1 MNDFVKQSLAS
12 MVGFA
17 LAIIGVVGFF
27 FMMALFIGMLA
38 GEDEPGA
45 PERSVLGLKFG
56 APVLD
61 RAPEE
66 NPFAEAF
73 GAEEASAYGVD
84 DILAALRLAKTDE
97 NVEGLYLQ
105 MRGVAPQPAALR
117 EIRQAILDFRAS
129 GKFVVAYANYYT
141 QSSYH
146 LASAADSIF
155 LHPSGGVDFAGLSG
169 THVFVKDLLEA
180 VGVEPQVVRA
190 GKFKGA
196 TEMFTR
202 ESLSDENRLQ
212 TAKYLADL
220 WTQTIEDVSRERDIP
235 IERLNEIADGYLAWN
250 AEAALELGLVDGLV
264 FEAALQDSIKD
275 ALEFEDLEFCSVGDF
290 VGESP
295 AFVEAAD
302 EDADDEIAL
311 VYMIGEI
318 VSGDGDD
325 MTVGGDRYVRLLRD
339 LAEDEET
346 KAVVLRV
353 NSPGG
358 GLLPSEEIWREVR
371 LLQEAKPVVVSMGDL
386 CASGGYYLSAPAE
399 VLVAEPQSLVGSI
412 GVFGLYFNS
421 RKLWSDKLGV
431 EFETVSTNPHADAYG
446 GLRPLDETELDAAQR
461 SVNEAYD
468 TFVARVAEG
477 RGMERAWVDSI
488 GQGRVWSG
496 AEALEL
502 GLADTLA
509 GLKAAVEIAAELA
522 GVEYYRLYETPKQ
535 KDFFEEMVE
544 SFSNASALAMVER
557 HAGLPTGTLSTALG
571 LRPAPGLQ
579 ARVPFTILVE

>member
-1 MNDFVKQSLAS
+1 MNDFMKATLAS
-12 MVGFA
+12 MVGTV
-17 LAIIGVVGFF
+17 LAVVGAIGFF
-27 FMMALFIGMLA
+27 LVIVLVIGMLS
-38 GEDEPGA
+38 GEDESGA
-45 PERSVLGLKFG
+45 PERSVLGLKFV

-61 RAPEE
+61 RAPAD

-73 GAEEASAYGVD
+73 DAEEASSYGVD
-84 DILAALRLAKTDE
+84 DILTALRLAKTDE
-97 NVEGLYLQ
+97 NVEGVYLQ
-105 MRGVAPQPAALR
+105 MGGIAPQLAALEEVR
-117 EIRQAILDFRAS
+117 RAILDFRAS
-129 GKFVVAYANYYT
+129 GKFVVAYGHFYT
-141 QSSYH
+141 QSSYL

-155 LHPSGGVDFAGLSG
+155 LHPSGSVDFEGLSG
-169 THVFVKDLLEA
+169 THVFIKDLLEA

-202 ESLSDENRLQ
+202 ESSSEENRLQ
-212 TAKYLADL
+212 TAHYLADV
-220 WTQTIEDVSRERDIP
+220 WTSAIENVSRERDIP
-235 IERLNEIADGYLAWN
+235 VERLNEIADDYLSWN

-264 FEAALQDSIKD
+264 FEAALQDSIKN
-275 ALEFEDLEFCSVGDF
+275 ALEFEELEFCSVGDF

-295 AFVEAAD
+295 AFVDAAD

-311 VYMIGEI
+311 VYMLGEI

-371 LLQEAKPVVVSMGDL
+371 LLQEKKPVVVSMGDM
-386 CASGGYYLSAPAE
+386 CASGGYYISAPAK

-412 GVFGLYFNS
+412 GVFGLYFNA
-421 RKLWSDKLGV
+421 RGFWSDNLGV
-431 EFETVSTNPHADAYG
+431 EFETINTNPHADAYS
-446 GLRPLDETELDAAQR
+446 GLRPLDETELAAAQR
-461 SVNEAYD
+461 SVEESYE

-477 RGMERAWVDSI
+477 RDMEPAWVDSI

-496 AEALEL
+496 AKALEI
-502 GLADTLA
+502 GLEDTLA
-509 GLKAAVEIAAELA
+509 GMNAAVEIAAELA
-522 GVEYYRLYETPKQ
+522 NLEYYSIYEAPKQ
-535 KDFFEEMVE
+535 KDFFEEMFE
-544 SFSNASALAMVER
+544 SFSSASALATLER
-557 HAGLPTGTLSTALG
+557 RVGLPTGTISIMLG
-571 LRPAPGLQ
+571 QRLTPGLQ
-579 ARVPFTILVE
+579 ARAPFTLVVE